1 MFFVIFRYEMSAMYY
16 AMTKASFEE
25 VALKFVQLD
34 DSHALKTF
42 LLKVTFLVVFLDS
55 ELLDSILA

>member
-1 MFFVIFRYEMSAMYY
+1 MSAMYY

-42 LLKVTFLVVFLDS
+42 LLKVAFLKYPYYLVKCSDLN
-55 ELLDSILA
+55 